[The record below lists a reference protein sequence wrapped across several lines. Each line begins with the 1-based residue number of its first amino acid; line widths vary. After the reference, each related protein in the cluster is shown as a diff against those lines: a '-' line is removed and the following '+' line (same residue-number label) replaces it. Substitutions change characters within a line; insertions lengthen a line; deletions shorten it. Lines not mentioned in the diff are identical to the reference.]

1 MFSVIVFQARK
12 RVLWNRKPVQIR
24 VVFDAFSEMG
34 ILTNPN
40 MDDTNRFVKFLQ
52 GKGGVLGLL
61 CYAAGIAWL
70 VFLANAEYNLGRT
83 FTEGIF
89 I

>member
-1 MFSVIVFQARK
+1 
-12 RVLWNRKPVQIR
+12 
-24 VVFDAFSEMG
+24 MG

-61 CYAAGIAWL
+61 CYVAGIAWL
-70 VFLANAEYNLGRT
+70 VFLANAEYNLGGT
-83 FTEGIF
+83 NVFNDVILMSSKLLYAF
-89 I
+89 N